1 MKNTLIS
8 IVVPIYNVEKYLDKC
23 INSLIKQKYEYIEI
37 ILVDDGS
44 IDNCP
49 AICDKWKEKDSRII
63 VIHKENGGLSDAR
76 NTGIEIAKGTYI
88 CFVDSD
94 DYVDETY
101 VEKLYNAIEDNNV
114 NISQCGIDYINDE
127 HKIIKSIGYD
137 INCLLSGRKIIEDS
151 CNEHYVEN
159 EVVWNRLYK
168 TSLFETIKFPKG
180 KLHEDEYTTYKLL
193 YNENNIAIVPE
204 NLYKYRQSNNSIMR
218 SKYSLKKFNDF
229 KEAYNEK
236 INYFKERNDIVVY
249 DMVIRSYLSN
259 LSNIYIKIER
269 DIQNSKQI
277 LRQIKNEYKKYY
289 KYTIRSSNIS
299 IKNKVKVTFFF
310 VSPKIYTILKNIQGR
325 MKKI

>member
-23 INSLIKQKYEYIEI
+23 INSLIKQTYAYIEI

-88 CFVDSD
+88 CFIDSD

-127 HKIIKSIGYD
+127 HKTIKSIGYD
-137 INCLLSGRKIIEDS
+137 RNCLLSGRKIIEDS
-151 CNEHYVEN
+151 CNEHYIEN